1 MNEDNQEIID
11 KLEVIIEG
19 KCEKIEEKLKS
30 IDRNLEFFALGA
42 LVVGA
47 LVGDGV
53 ALSKAIWIML
63 GCGFLWFIYTLYRE
77 NKHTKKAR

>member
-19 KCEKIEEKLKS
+19 KCEKIEEKLKR
-30 IDRNLEFFALGA
+30 INRNLEFFALGA
-42 LVVGA
+42 LVVGF

-53 ALSKAIWIML
+53 ALSKAIYVMF
-63 GCGFLWFIYTLYRE
+63 GFGFLLFVYYVYCDRKL
-77 NKHTKKAR
+77 NP